1 MFRWISIVV
10 RVGDRLIRGV
20 VKIRVIGFSYSIEIG
35 VVIVYIIVIGSVLGI
50 RLKSSGGFVCFVT
63 IGFWEII
70 FCGIVMVDRIVY
82 LLG

>member
-10 RVGDRLIRGV
+10 RIGDRLIRGV

-50 RLKSSGGFVCFVT
+50 RLKSSGGFVGFVT

-70 FCGIVMVDRIVY
+70 FCGIVMVDRIIY

>member
-10 RVGDRLIRGV
+10 RIGDRLIRGV

-50 RLKSSGGFVCFVT
+50 RLKSSGGFVGFVT
-63 IGFWEII
+63 IGFREII

>member
-1 MFRWISIVV
+1 MFRWILIVV
-10 RVGDRLIRGV
+10 RVWDGLIRGV
-20 VKIRVIGFSYSIEIG
+20 VKFRVIGFSYGIEIG

-50 RLKSSGGFVCFVT
+50 RLKSSGGFVGFVT

-70 FCGIVMVDRIVY
+70 FCGIVMVDWIVY

>member
-10 RVGDRLIRGV
+10 RIGDRLIRGV

-50 RLKSSGGFVCFVT
+50 RLKSSGGFVGFIT

>member
-10 RVGDRLIRGV
+10 RVGDGLIGGV
-20 VKIRVIGFSYSIEIG
+20 VEFRVIGFSYCIEIG
-35 VVIVYIIVIGSVLGI
+35 VVIVYIIVIGSVLGVG
-50 RLKSSGGFVCFVT
+50 LKTSGGFVGFVT
-63 IGFWEII
+63 IGFREII

>member
-10 RVGDRLIRGV
+10 RIGDRLIRGV

-50 RLKSSGGFVCFVT
+50 RLKSSGGFVGFVT

-70 FCGIVMVDRIVY
+70 FCGIVMVDWIVY

>member
-10 RVGDRLIRGV
+10 RVWDGLIRGV
-20 VKIRVIGFSYSIEIG
+20 VKFRVIGFSYGIEIG
-35 VVIVYIIVIGSVLGI
+35 VVIVYIIVIGSVLGV
-50 RLKSSGGFVCFVT
+50 RLKSSGGFVGFVS

-70 FCGIVMVDRIVY
+70 FCWIVMVDRIVY